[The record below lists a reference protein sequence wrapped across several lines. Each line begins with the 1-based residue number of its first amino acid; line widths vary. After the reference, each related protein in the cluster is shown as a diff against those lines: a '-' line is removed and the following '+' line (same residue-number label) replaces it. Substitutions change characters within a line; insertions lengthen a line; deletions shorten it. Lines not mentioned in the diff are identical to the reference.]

1 MNRYRLLSIPLLCL
15 SFSLGHA
22 ADTSYY
28 VGTLAGKSG
37 SVINSIDATGTAAQ
51 FSAPRGAAVD
61 AAGNVYVADANNHT
75 IRKITPAG
83 VVTTIGGTA
92 GSQGYAD
99 GTTGT
104 KFAEPFSVAVD
115 TSGNVYVADTLSN
128 AIRKITPAGV
138 VSTLAGNGRQ
148 GSSDGTGAAA
158 GFNEPRGVAVDSSG
172 TVYVADYQNQTVR
185 KITAAG
191 VTTTL
196 AGTAGSIGS
205 TDGTGA
211 AARFK
216 SPNGIAVDSTGT
228 VYVSDTGNRVIR
240 KITAAGVVTTFA
252 GSTTIN
258 SSQDGTGTAA
268 GFKEPRNLS
277 IDSAG
282 NLYVADYNGHV
293 IRKVTPAGVV
303 TTVAGS
309 AGIPGSTDGTS
320 SAARFY
326 FPSAAAVDSSGNLF
340 VADTSNN
347 AIRKISSTGA
357 VTLFAGLPGRTGS
370 LDGNRATA
378 RFEDPYSV
386 AADGLGNVYV
396 ADGADHSIRKITA
409 AGVVTTLAGKPGTF
423 GSADGTGAD
432 ARFFG
437 PLGIA
442 ADSSGNVYVADTGNQ
457 TIRKITPAG
466 VVTTLAG
473 TAGQAGRTDAT
484 GAAARFGE
492 PMGVA
497 VDPSGNV
504 YVLDS
509 GNAAVRKIT
518 PAGVVT
524 TMAGGN
530 GQGFVNGTGSAARFA
545 VPFDLTVDSAGNV
558 YVCDHGNHV
567 IRKVTPAGVVTTL
580 AGTGTAGK
588 TEGSGSVA
596 QFKFPSGVAADADGN
611 VYVADTDNQV
621 IRKITPAGEVSTVAG
636 SGNTGSNDGV
646 GTAGSF
652 FNPKDVASDG
662 KGNLYVVD
670 RANRT
675 IRKMS
680 LLTGTVVSDC
690 LFDYAERTF
699 PVAFAPVAASQTLS
713 PFYFRFYANSNS
725 YLGISTDNS
734 RVYYFAGSSLV
745 DLGAQSGFV
754 GQARCQ

>member
-22 ADTSYY
+22 ADTSFY

-37 SVINSIDATGTAAQ
+37 TVINSIDATGTAAQ
-51 FSAPRGAAVD
+51 FSAPRGVAVD
-61 AAGNVYVADANNHT
+61 TAGNVYVADSNNHT

-99 GTTGT
+99 GSTGT

-115 TSGNVYVADTLSN
+115 SSGNVYVADTLSN

-148 GSSDGTGAAA
+148 GSSDGTGTAA
-158 GFNEPRGVAVDSSG
+158 GFNEPRGVAVDSAG

-205 TDGTGA
+205 SDGTGA

-216 SPNGIAVDSTGT
+216 SPNGVAVDSAGN
-228 VYVSDTGNRVIR
+228 VYVADSGNRTIR
-240 KITAAGVVTTFA
+240 KITPAGVVTSLA
-252 GSTTIN
+252 GSSTNN
-258 SSQDGTGTAA
+258 SITDGTGTAA
-268 GFKEPRNLS
+268 GFKEIRNLS

-282 NLYVADYNGHV
+282 NLYVTDFLSHV
-293 IRKVTPAGVV
+293 VRKITAAGVV
-303 TTVAGS
+303 TTIAGGS
-309 AGIPGSTDGTS
+309 GIPGSTDATGTS
-320 SAARFY
+320 ARFY
-326 FPSAAAVDSSGNLF
+326 APSAVAADSSGNLY

-347 AIRKISSTGA
+347 AIRKISSSGA
-357 VTLFAGLPGRTGS
+357 VTLFAGLPGRTSS
-370 LDGNRATA
+370 LDGNRASA

-386 AADGLGNVYV
+386 AADGSGNVYV
-396 ADGADHSIRKITA
+396 ADATDHSIRKITS
-409 AGVVTTLAGKPGTF
+409 AGVVTTLAGKPGSF
-423 GSADGTGAD
+423 GSSNGSGTEAT
-432 ARFFG
+432 FFG

-442 ADSSGNVYVADTGNQ
+442 TDSIGTVYVADTGNHL
-457 TIRKITPAG
+457 IRKITAAG

-484 GAAARFGE
+484 GTAATFNS

-497 VDPSGNV
+497 VDSAGTV
-504 YVLDS
+504 YVLDN
-509 GNAAVRKIT
+509 GNASVRKIS

-524 TMAGGN
+524 TLAGGG
-530 GQGFVNGTGSAARFA
+530 GQGFVNGTGTAARFT

-588 TEGSGSVA
+588 AEGAATVA

-636 SGNTGSNDGV
+636 SGNTGSDDGV